1 MFPLRKMFAKFTRL
15 KFQKFH
21 HLIKFNMTLK
31 FQKFHHF
38 WNKFSKI
45 WKKPWYF
52 TIWTNHFVFSLL
64 LLRRHIPKA
73 KMLSFR
79 YTCIKKFNPVKFFD
93 TFLIIKHV
101 VTKDINTHRI
111 VSNSNIRDSEVKF
124 FLDLVLN
131 ALCKR
136 KKKKKRW
143 IVVSRRKPKNES
155 SFEVRES
162 QPRSLW
168 RKYCTASSS
177 VNRTNKD
184 EISLPKSCNAVLIF
198 YWSTALLL
206 VRLYQVQLTKY
217 VDIVIIMFITALVST
232 IKNVLINRESKE
244 KTNNERSLHGHIF
257 LYILNK
263 HTWR

>member
-101 VTKDINTHRI
+101 VTTDINTHRI

-143 IVVSRRKPKNES
+143 IVVES
-155 SFEVRES
+155 EKAEKTR
-162 QPRSLW
+162 
-168 RKYCTASSS
+168 
-177 VNRTNKD
+177 
-184 EISLPKSCNAVLIF
+184 AVLKSEKASRVVYGENI
-198 YWSTALLL
+198 
-206 VRLYQVQLTKY
+206 VQLAHQSTEQIKTKSRCQNHAMLCWY
-217 VDIVIIMFITALVST
+217 FIDQLHCYLYDY
-232 IKNVLINRESKE
+232 IKYNSHSIW
-244 KTNNERSLHGHIF
+244 T
-257 LYILNK
+257 
-263 HTWR
+263 